1 MQKLPLMNGIINYA
15 EQNNILF
22 CMPGHKGGRG
32 FIRIPEGKEYFKN
45 IFKCD
50 VTEVEGTDNLH
61 DAEGIIKESGIL
73 LSRYYGSAK
82 SYFLV
87 NGSTS
92 GNFIM
97 IFSAFNEGDKVI
109 VERNCHRS
117 VMNAIIMR
125 KLRPV
130 YIKDI
135 VSKKYNAPLSL
146 NEEHFYKVI
155 EENKDAK
162 GIVITY
168 PNYYGVCCNLEKITA
183 FAKKFKMKVLVDS
196 AHGAHF
202 GANSNLPRSAVKL
215 GADMAVMSAHKTL
228 PSLTQT
234 AYLHVGKN
242 CSIDIDKIDFYFSAF
257 STTSPSYIFLSSMDY
272 ARYYLEKYGNEDYSI
287 LLDMIEEYRQK
298 IDAIDKMHII
308 EKKDFDAGCYVYDM
322 DKTKLVINLDKGY
335 SGNKLSKYLK
345 KCGIQVEMSDI
356 SNILL
361 IITPFNERNDMEAL
375 YNALKNCDFNDIKND
390 YDFEMQDFDIPLS
403 VLYPWE
409 AQEREKIKIDIEEA
423 QGRIC
428 AENIIPY
435 PPGVPVIVMGEKI
448 DDEIISLIKYFI
460 KNNIQILGVK
470 DGKIS
475 VIK

>member
-15 EQNNILF
+15 RQNNILF

-32 FIRIPEGKEYFKN
+32 FSQISEGKEYFKN
-45 IFKCD
+45 LFKCD
-50 VTEVEGTDNLH
+50 ITEVDGMDNLH

-73 LSRYYGSAK
+73 LSRYYESAK

-97 IFSAFNEGDKVI
+97 IFSSFSEGDKII

-135 VSKKYNAPLSL
+135 ISKKYNAPLSL
-146 NEEHFYKVI
+146 DEEHFYKVI

-202 GANSNLPRSAVKL
+202 GANANLPQNAVKL
-215 GADMAVMSAHKTL
+215 GADMVVMSAHKTL

-242 CSIDIDKIDFYFSAF
+242 CSIDMDKINFYFSAF
-257 STTSPSYIFLSSMDY
+257 SSTSPSYIFLASMDY
-272 ARYYLEKYGNEDYSI
+272 ARYYLEEYGNKHYSI
-287 LLDMIEEYRQK
+287 LIDMIEEYKEK
-298 IDAIDKMHII
+298 INAIDKMHII
-308 EKKDFDAGCYVYDM
+308 EKKDFDADCYVYDI
-322 DKTKLVINLDKGY
+322 DKTRLVINLDKGY

-361 IITPFNERNDMEAL
+361 IITPFNKRSDMEAL
-375 YNALKNCDFNDIKND
+375 YKALKNCNFDDIKND
-390 YDFEMQDFDIPLS
+390 YDFEIQECDIPLS

-409 AQEREKIKIDIEEA
+409 AQEKEKIRVGIREA
-423 QGRIC
+423 QGRVC
-428 AENIIPY
+428 AENIVPY
-435 PPGVPVIVMGEKI
+435 PPGVPVAVMGEVI
-448 DDEIISLIKYFI
+448 NNEIISLIEYSM
-460 KNNIQILGVK
+460 NNNAEILGVK
-470 DGKIS
+470 DSKVN